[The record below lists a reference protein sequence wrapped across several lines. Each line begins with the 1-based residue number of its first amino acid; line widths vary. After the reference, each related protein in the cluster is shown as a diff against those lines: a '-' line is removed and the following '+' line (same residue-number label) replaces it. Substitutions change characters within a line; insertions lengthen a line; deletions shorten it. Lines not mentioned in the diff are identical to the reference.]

1 MSYLIVVSLL
11 WAFSPGLIKGNLIG
25 LDSAF
30 VSAVRL
36 GLAMLVFLPF
46 LRLRR
51 ISLRIALTL
60 IGIGAVQF
68 GVMYLAYN
76 ESFHYLPAYAVAL
89 FTITTPIFVTLFADA
104 IDQKLRPRSLLAAA
118 IAVLGTAVISW
129 HSTTA
134 TESLIRGFL
143 LVQISNAAFAAG
155 QIFYRHART
164 WPETPDDSRGFALLY
179 AGGFIVALAVMLAK
193 GAMPSAITFQQRL
206 TLLYLGVVASGV
218 GFFLWNRGA
227 TQVSAGTLA
236 VMNNLK
242 IPLMIA
248 CSLIFFGEST
258 DIPRLLLSLTLL
270 SVALWVN
277 GKT

>member
-1 MSYLIVVSLL
+1 MIYLIVVSLL
-11 WAFSPGLIKGNLIG
+11 WAFSPGLIKGKLTG

-36 GLAMLVFLPF
+36 GLALLVFLPF

-51 ISLRIALTL
+51 ISLKIALTL
-60 IGIGAVQF
+60 SGIGAVQF

-89 FTITTPIFVTLFADA
+89 FTITTPILVTLFADA
-104 IDQKLRPRSLLAAA
+104 VDQKLRPRSLLAAT
-118 IAVLGTAVISW
+118 IAVLGSAVVVW
-129 HSTTA
+129 HSA
-134 TESLIRGFL
+134 APSESLIKGFF
-143 LVQISNAAFAAG
+143 LVQVSNAAFAAG

-164 WPETPDDSRGFALLY
+164 WPETPDDTRGFALLY
-179 AGGFIVALAVMLAK
+179 AGGFVVALAVMLAK

-206 TLLYLGVVASGV
+206 TLLYLGVIASGI

-248 CSLIFFGEST
+248 CSLLFFGEST
-258 DIPRLLLSLTLL
+258 DIPRLLVSLALMA
-270 SVALWVN
+270 VALWVN
-277 GKT
+277 EKA